1 MCMAQYIS
9 LFYTNIYAKWNDL
22 YKNLVAFKLKVNPFC
37 SQDTSQVSHHDME
50 TKFLFVMQPYFWTT
64 SSCFILYILTMT
76 SQWRHN
82 AWGLCKFHVTMEIQ
96 VEGTRVSVCPWRD
109 IELFWQGHEMHQ
121 TLLLEVS
128 FLCNLKFH
136 WYSCNLPEIFKNWF
150 TSTFESLFPI
160 SVWPFVNVIL
170 QKRKKKNIT

>member
-64 SSCFILYILTMT
+64 SSCFILYIPTMT
-76 SQWRHN
+76 SQCP
-82 AWGLCKFHVTMEIQ
+82 GLV
-96 VEGTRVSVCPWRD
+96 
-109 IELFWQGHEMHQ
+109 
-121 TLLLEVS
+121 
-128 FLCNLKFH
+128 
-136 WYSCNLPEIFKNWF
+136 
-150 TSTFESLFPI
+150 
-160 SVWPFVNVIL
+160 
-170 QKRKKKNIT
+170 